1 MKKIITAINNPN
13 LNEKLKQ
20 ENNLE
25 IICKD
30 IQYKEAI
37 LEILLENKNVDI
49 LIINNDLPGEIQTE
63 KLLNEIKVINNKIK
77 IIFILEK
84 ENKKIEE
91 NLKKLNINNIYYN
104 SEINIKKLI
113 KIINE
118 ENNSNNEIKKEVKEL
133 NEIISKNNKIK
144 KEKTN
149 KIITLFGPS
158 NVGKTI
164 TIINIAKI
172 LENKYKKILIIDF
185 DLNKPNINNFLGIK
199 KTIKNNFVKIN
210 NLENIKNNFVKIN
223 NLENIKNNL
232 NKLLIKYNK
241 KIEIISGL
249 KNYFNNQINNIE
261 KINLNIFEIF
271 KYLKNIY
278 DFILIDIGTENKKEI
293 NNILI
298 KNSDLNFLLI
308 EGNLIG
314 INKAKIL
321 INNLYDKNNFNLIIN
336 KKDKYCVDL
345 KILNIIFENK
355 NKIQIVKYNKYFSN
369 LINKNFKN
377 IYLNKKINLEKIYK
391 NIINKIII

>member
-185 DLNKPNINNFLGIK
+185 DLNKPNINNSLGIK

-210 NLENIKNNFVKIN
+210 NLE
-223 NLENIKNNL
+223 
-232 NKLLIKYNK
+232 
-241 KIEIISGL
+241 
-249 KNYFNNQINNIE
+249 
-261 KINLNIFEIF
+261 
-271 KYLKNIY
+271 
-278 DFILIDIGTENKKEI
+278 DIGTENKKKI

>member
-84 ENKKIEE
+84 E
-91 NLKKLNINNIYYN
+91 
-104 SEINIKKLI
+104 
-113 KIINE
+113 
-118 ENNSNNEIKKEVKEL
+118 
-133 NEIISKNNKIK
+133 
-144 KEKTN
+144 
-149 KIITLFGPS
+149 
-158 NVGKTI
+158 
-164 TIINIAKI
+164 
-172 LENKYKKILIIDF
+172 
-185 DLNKPNINNFLGIK
+185 
-199 KTIKNNFVKIN
+199 
-210 NLENIKNNFVKIN
+210 
-223 NLENIKNNL
+223 
-232 NKLLIKYNK
+232 NK

>member
-84 ENKKIEE
+84 ENKK
-91 NLKKLNINNIYYN
+91 NIYYN
-104 SEINIKKLI
+104 SKINKKKLI

-118 ENNSNNEIKKEVKEL
+118 ENNSNNKIKKEVKEL

-199 KTIKNNFVKIN
+199 KT
-210 NLENIKNNFVKIN
+210 IKNNFVKIN

>member
-77 IIFILEK
+77 
-84 ENKKIEE
+84 
-91 NLKKLNINNIYYN
+91 
-104 SEINIKKLI
+104 
-113 KIINE
+113 
-118 ENNSNNEIKKEVKEL
+118 
-133 NEIISKNNKIK
+133 

-199 KTIKNNFVKIN
+199 KT
-210 NLENIKNNFVKIN
+210 IKNNFVKIN

>member
-63 KLLNEIKVINNKIK
+63 KL
-77 IIFILEK
+77 
-84 ENKKIEE
+84 
-91 NLKKLNINNIYYN
+91 
-104 SEINIKKLI
+104 
-113 KIINE
+113 
-118 ENNSNNEIKKEVKEL
+118 L

-199 KTIKNNFVKIN
+199 KT
-210 NLENIKNNFVKIN
+210 IKNNFVKIN

>member
-118 ENNSNNEIKKEVKEL
+118 ENNSNNEIKKE
-133 NEIISKNNKIK
+133 
-144 KEKTN
+144 KTN
-149 KIITLFGPS
+149 QIITLFGPS

-199 KTIKNNFVKIN
+199 KT
-210 NLENIKNNFVKIN
+210 IKNNFVKIN

>member
-210 NLENIKNNFVKIN
+210 NLENIKNN
-223 NLENIKNNL
+223 L

-249 KNYFNNQINNIE
+249 KNYFNNQI
-261 KINLNIFEIF
+261 
-271 KYLKNIY
+271 
-278 DFILIDIGTENKKEI
+278 
-293 NNILI
+293 
-298 KNSDLNFLLI
+298 S
-308 EGNLIG
+308 
-314 INKAKIL
+314 
-321 INNLYDKNNFNLIIN
+321 FN
-336 KKDKYCVDL
+336 
-345 KILNIIFENK
+345 
-355 NKIQIVKYNKYFSN
+355 
-369 LINKNFKN
+369 
-377 IYLNKKINLEKIYK
+377 
-391 NIINKIII
+391 

>member
-199 KTIKNNFVKIN
+199 KTIKNNFVKT
-210 NLENIKNNFVKIN
+210 N

>member
-91 NLKKLNINNIYYN
+91 NLKKL
-104 SEINIKKLI
+104 I

-199 KTIKNNFVKIN
+199 KT
-210 NLENIKNNFVKIN
+210 IKNNFVKIN

>member
-210 NLENIKNNFVKIN
+210 NLEN
-223 NLENIKNNL
+223 NL
-232 NKLLIKYNK
+232 NN
-241 KIEIISGL
+241 
-249 KNYFNNQINNIE
+249 
-261 KINLNIFEIF
+261 KINLI
-271 KYLKNIY
+271 KNKNNEKI
-278 DFILIDIGTENKKEI
+278 KKE
-293 NNILI
+293 
-298 KNSDLNFLLI
+298 
-308 EGNLIG
+308 
-314 INKAKIL
+314 
-321 INNLYDKNNFNLIIN
+321 
-336 KKDKYCVDL
+336 
-345 KILNIIFENK
+345 K
-355 NKIQIVKYNKYFSN
+355 NK
-369 LINKNFKN
+369 
-377 IYLNKKINLEKIYK
+377 LNKKIIIIFIFLL
-391 NIINKIII
+391 IINFLQFIFIKNKLINYIFLLTVPMTLIYFIISKNKSNKKIKKQKKIK

>member
-118 ENNSNNEIKKEVKEL
+118 ENNSNN
-133 NEIISKNNKIK
+133 KIK

-199 KTIKNNFVKIN
+199 KT
-210 NLENIKNNFVKIN
+210 IKNNFVKIN